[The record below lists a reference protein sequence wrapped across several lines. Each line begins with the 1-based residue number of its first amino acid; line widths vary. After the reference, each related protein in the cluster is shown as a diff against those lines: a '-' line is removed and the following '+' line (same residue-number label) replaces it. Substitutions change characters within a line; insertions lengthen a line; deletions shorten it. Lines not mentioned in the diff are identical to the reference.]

1 MYNANKPKPED
12 LPSSAQLIRSTI
24 LAAIAIVVI
33 LITVVMPAEYGI
45 DPTRI
50 GRVIGLTEMGEIKT
64 QLAQEA
70 EEDRLRD
77 LQNQS
82 PAATD
87 DKSSSWF
94 DRLPG
99 LFISTAH
106 AHGSGGHGPG
116 TAVQEHV
123 VVKLEPGQGVEI
135 KLVMEKGAVADF
147 TWFAEG
153 GKVNFDLHGDGSG
166 QQISYEQG
174 RGVESQDGQFMAAF
188 TGNHGW
194 FWRNRDS
201 QPVTITL
208 IVKGEFSEVKR
219 FD

>member
-99 LFISTAH
+99 LFISPAH

-174 RGVESQDGQFMAAF
+174 RGVESQDGQFIAAF

-201 QPVTITL
+201 QTVTITL

>member
-24 LAAIAIVVI
+24 IATVAIVVI

-45 DPTRI
+45 DPTRV
-50 GRVIGLTEMGEIKT
+50 GQVIGLTEMGEIKT
-64 QLAQEA
+64 QLHEEA
-70 EEDRLRD
+70 EEDRRRE
-77 LQNQS
+77 LQNQP
-82 PAATD
+82 PATTD
-87 DKSSSWF
+87 NKSSSWF
-94 DRLPG
+94 DRLPS

-166 QQISYEQG
+166 QKISYEQG
-174 RGVESQDGQFMAAF
+174 RGVESQDGQFIAAF

-201 QPVTITL
+201 QLVTITL